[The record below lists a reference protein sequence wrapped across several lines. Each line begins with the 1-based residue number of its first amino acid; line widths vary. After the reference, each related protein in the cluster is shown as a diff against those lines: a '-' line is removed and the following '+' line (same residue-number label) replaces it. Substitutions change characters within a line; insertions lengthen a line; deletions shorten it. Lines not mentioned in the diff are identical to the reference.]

1 MQAGPLWGHVT
12 HAGQAAPVQ
21 VGTKVFNWENG
32 NWAADADYSSRLDQQ
47 WSLEAVRD
55 ATYAALAAVGKD
67 SMHFR
72 PPDEQNDHKVALAE
86 AVSNL
91 GVGAQAAEPRTWG
104 LTLLSCV
111 GFYTIALSG
120 LLTGLK
126 SCALPSANRICL
138 VELVSN
144 SQRPLCL
151 PVTCSDLAAE
161 VGICCVQVT
170 CGVHCSVRDEVEAQI
185 TRALHPQQV
194 AAQLIWSGEGDWRFL
209 DIVSK
214 NAGKLAALEFVRLKH
229 GFQHSQTVA
238 CGDSGNDKDMLGGQ
252 NLAIVVGNAQ
262 PDLVAWVQ
270 SLKQVSKGQKQRL
283 LTTKS
288 HMALG
293 ILEGLQ
299 QFGFR

>member
-1 MQAGPLWGHVT
+1 MSVPRAPPLPT
-12 HAGQAAPVQ
+12 
-21 VGTKVFNWENG
+21 
-32 NWAADADYSSRLDQQ
+32 
-47 WSLEAVRD
+47 SLW
-55 ATYAALAAVGKD
+55 L
-67 SMHFR
+67 
-72 PPDEQNDHKVALAE
+72 
-86 AVSNL
+86 
-91 GVGAQAAEPRTWG
+91 
-104 LTLLSCV
+104 
-111 GFYTIALSG
+111 
-120 LLTGLK
+120 
-126 SCALPSANRICL
+126 
-138 VELVSN
+138 
-144 SQRPLCL
+144 
-151 PVTCSDLAAE
+151 CSDLANDM
-161 VGICCVQVT
+161 GFCHVQVT

-270 SLKQVSKGQKQRL
+270 SLKQVSTGHRQRL
-283 LTTKS
+283 LTTES